1 MLPHN
6 MFRLFEKYNCKINC
20 CPTCS
25 GSIDDFDTNWTIL
38 KYSDESEYDR
48 TRSYIMKQH
57 LNQTECLKNFVKK
70 YNEITK
76 MCKQTIENDYKNYVK
91 HLTDYKKLN
100 FKLILSIYSN
110 IKIIEING
118 RKILV
123 SFEEKLNLSTTEK
136 DDTKNGLK
144 IIKTIINILIE

>member
-76 MCKQTIENDYKNYVK
+76 MCKQTIKIM
-91 HLTDYKKLN
+91 LN
-100 FKLILSIYSN
+100 TLQ
-110 IKIIEING
+110 
-118 RKILV
+118 
-123 SFEEKLNLSTTEK
+123 
-136 DDTKNGLK
+136 
-144 IIKTIINILIE
+144 IIKN